1 VERTSEAAGTRG
13 ALLAFAVCLA
23 GFLCYQAGRLW
34 LADRDTRSDT
44 LARLERGAALE
55 PGNADAWDALGRF
68 RQLDFTNPDSD
79 GALADYQRSVQAN
92 PLSAHH
98 WMNLAEA
105 YEAHGDIAKARDAFE
120 HARTVYPLSAEVDW
134 NYGNFL
140 LRQDESA
147 QGYTEIQHAVYSD
160 PKLLTLAI
168 SRTWR
173 SSRDVNI
180 LLDKVLP
187 AQTNAYLLAID
198 YFATIKQMEP
208 ALVVWQRMVALGKPI
223 EVARS
228 FPFLDELIAEDRSTD
243 AKKVWIDALAL
254 AGLNHDDPL
263 NHSVL
268 WNGDFA
274 RDFLQGGLDWR
285 WTTLPGVD
293 FEFDTVP
300 QNYGVRSAQLF
311 FGGGSNVEIT
321 EPKQYVPVEPGR
333 WYRFHAYMR
342 TQALSTEMGTRF
354 LITDPNHLNAVRA
367 KTDNFSG
374 SHPWT
379 ATDLDIQTSAN
390 THFLLVQL
398 LREQSHMFDNKLSGT
413 MWIADLSLTP
423 STGPALT
430 PASGPTEP
438 PVTGVTEP
446 R

>member
-1 VERTSEAAGTRG
+1 MEAAGTRG
-13 ALLAFAVCLA
+13 AVLALAVCLA

-34 LADRDTRSDT
+34 VADRDTRSNT

-105 YEAHGDIAKARDAFE
+105 YEANGEVAKARDAFQQ
-120 HARTVYPLSAEVDW
+120 ARNVYPLSAEVAW

-140 LRQDESA
+140 LRQDQPV
-147 QGYTEIQHAVYSD
+147 QGYAEIQHAVHSD

-173 SSRDVNI
+173 SSRDINT
-180 LLDKVLP
+180 LLDNVLP
-187 AQTNAYLLAID
+187 ADSNAYLLAID
-198 YFATIKQMEP
+198 YFATTKQLEP
-208 ALVVWQRMVALGKPI
+208 GLVVWQRLVALGKPI
-223 EVARS
+223 EIARS
-228 FPFLDELIAEDRSTD
+228 FPFLDELIAEDRSAD
-243 AKKVWIDALAL
+243 SKKVWTDALAL
-254 AGLNHDDPL
+254 AGLNHDPPL
-263 NHSVL
+263 NNSAV

-285 WTTLPGVD
+285 WITPPGVD

-300 QNYGVRSAQLF
+300 QNYGTRSAQLF
-311 FGGGSNVEIT
+311 FGGGSNVEVT
-321 EPKQYVPVEPGR
+321 EPKQYVPVEPGQ

-354 LITDPNHLNAVRA
+354 LITDPNHLNSVNL
-367 KTDNFSG
+367 KTENFSG

-379 ATDLDIQTSAN
+379 ATDVDIHTSAN

-398 LREQSHMFDNKLSGT
+398 FREQSRMFDNKLSGT
-413 MWIADLSLTP
+413 MWIADVSLTP
-423 STGPALT
+423 STGPSLA
-430 PASGPTEP
+430 PPSAPEP
-438 PVTGVTEP
+438 PPTGVTEP
-446 R
+446 Q

>member
-1 VERTSEAAGTRG
+1 VEGTPETAGARG
-13 ALLAFAVCLA
+13 AVLAVAVCLA
-23 GFLCYQAGRLW
+23 AFLIYQAGRLW
-34 LADRDTRSDT
+34 IADRDSRSDT

-79 GALADYQRSVQAN
+79 GALADYQRSVHAN

-98 WMNLAEA
+98 WMNLADA
-105 YEAHGDIAKARDAFE
+105 YEANGDTAKARDAFQQ
-120 HARTVYPLSAEVDW
+120 ARDVYPLSAEVAW

-140 LRQDESA
+140 LRQDQTA
-147 QGYTEIQHAVYSD
+147 QGYAEIQHAVRSD

-173 SSRDVNI
+173 SSRDINV
-180 LLDKVLP
+180 LLDNVLP
-187 AQTNAYLLAID
+187 AQTNAYLLALD
-198 YFATIKQMEP
+198 YFASIKQAEP
-208 ALVVWQRMVALGKPI
+208 ALVVWQRVVALGKPI
-223 EVARS
+223 EIARA
-228 FPFLDELIAEDRSTD
+228 FPFLEELIAEDRSTD
-243 AKKVWIDALAL
+243 TKKVWIDALAL
-254 AGLNHDDPL
+254 AGLNHDPPA
-263 NHSVL
+263 NRSAV

-285 WTTLPGVD
+285 WETPPGVD

-311 FGGGSNVEIT
+311 FGGGNNVEIT
-321 EPKQYVPVEPGR
+321 EPKQYVPVEPSH

-354 LITDPNHLNAVRA
+354 LITDPNHYSAVTAR
-367 KTDNFSG
+367 TENFSG
-374 SHPWT
+374 SHAWT

-398 LREQSHMFDNKLSGT
+398 QREQSHMFDNKLSGT
-413 MWIADLSLTP
+413 MWIADVSLTP
-423 STGPALT
+423 SDGPSLPP
-430 PASGPTEP
+430 PAMEAQ
-438 PVTGVTEP
+438 P

>member
-1 VERTSEAAGTRG
+1 MEGTPEAAGARG
-13 ALLAFAVCLA
+13 AVLAVAVCLA
-23 GFLCYQAGRLW
+23 SFLIYQAGRLW
-34 LADRDTRSDT
+34 IADRDTRSDT

-68 RQLDFTNPDSD
+68 RQLDFSNPDSA

-105 YEAHGDIAKARDAFE
+105 YEANGDVAKARDAFQ
-120 HARTVYPLSAEVDW
+120 HAREVYPLSAEVAW

-140 LRQDESA
+140 LRQDQTT
-147 QGYTEIQHAVYSD
+147 QGYAEIQHAVRSD

-173 SSRDVNI
+173 SSRDINI
-180 LLDKVLP
+180 LLDNVLP
-187 AQTNAYLLAID
+187 PETNAYLLALD
-198 YFATIKQMEP
+198 YFSSIKQAEP
-208 ALVVWQRMVALGKPI
+208 GLVVWQRLVAMGKPI
-223 EVARS
+223 EIARS
-228 FPFLDELIAEDRSTD
+228 FPFLDELIAEDLSSD

-254 AGLNHDDPL
+254 AGLNHDPPA
-263 NHSVL
+263 NRSAV

-285 WTTLPGVD
+285 WETPPGVD

-311 FGGGSNVEIT
+311 FGGGNNVEIT

-333 WYRFHAYMR
+333 WYHFHAYMR

-354 LITDPNHLNAVRA
+354 LITDPNHVSAVTA
-367 KTDNFSG
+367 KTENFTG
-374 SHPWT
+374 SHAWT
-379 ATDLDIQTSAN
+379 ATDLDLQTSAN

-413 MWIADLSLTP
+413 MWIADVSLTP
-423 STGPALT
+423 SDGPA
-430 PASGPTEP
+430 GPTAWPSAPARETP
-438 PVTGVTEP
+438 P